1 MSPRFSIR
9 SPGAVIAAVCA
20 LLCAP
25 AVALAHGDAASH
37 YLETTSLYAAFGNQ
51 PSEQAELR
59 LIGLLD
65 AAKQAH
71 YPLKVAML
79 ANESDVMDM
88 PEMLGKP
95 QAYADYVVAAL
106 KSVRVPV
113 DAPVLVITPS
123 GLGLAGPRPD
133 GALQGIAA
141 PTGATGDELAAV
153 AMVAVRRLAEVSG
166 HPLPANVPAAKV
178 PVVPPTSTGNGSGY
192 GLGGLVPIA
201 VFAAIFGSAL
211 ALYEGRVRL
220 ARRKRGRITPTGEA
234 A

>member
-1 MSPRFSIR
+1 MSFRFSIR
-9 SPGAVIAAVCA
+9 SPRVVIAALCT

-37 YLETTSLYAAFGNQ
+37 YLETGSLYAAFGNQ
-51 PSEQAELR
+51 PSESVELQ

-95 QAYADYVVAAL
+95 QEYAEYVVASL
-106 KSVRVPV
+106 KGVRVPV
-113 DAPVLVITPS
+113 NAPVLVVTPS
-123 GLGLAGPRPD
+123 GLGLAGPQPD
-133 GALQGIAA
+133 GALAGLAG
-141 PTGATGDELAAV
+141 PTGATGDDLAKV
-153 AMVAVRRLAEVSG
+153 AQVAVRHLAEVSG
-166 HPLPANVPAAKV
+166 HPLPAHVPPATV
-178 PVVPPTSTGNGSGY
+178 PVVAPSGGTGTSY
-192 GLGGLVPIA
+192 DLGGLVPIA
-201 VFAAIFGSAL
+201 VFAVIFGSAL
-211 ALYEGRVRL
+211 ALYEGRARL
-220 ARRKRGRITPTGEA
+220 RRRRGHTTPTGEA